1 MKSTLIALYKWEV
14 KKVDYERITKML
26 DKTFAW
32 SVARTFSREEA
43 EELTQEIMFQALKS
57 ISELR
62 DDNKFEPWFWR
73 LASITLKAFK
83 RGKAKNRSIMSFD
96 EVTALVFEDDYNFE
110 FDEEYQNLRRSI
122 AQMSAAY
129 RDIIVMHY
137 YDNLSCRAISQ
148 KLGMPEGTVMYRLS
162 MARNKI
168 KEGCNQMNETAL
180 KPAQLKIRIHG
191 EGNYNGEDRPFPSQY
206 IDDALS
212 QNILW
217 YSYREPRTVEQLSS
231 LTGVPAFYIEDRI
244 ENLIK
249 REAVI
254 RPTKKTVQTNFLIF
268 DKEINAYAPAHSGDF
283 AAAVSEDF
291 YRLSLQL
298 TEKMLSSGL
307 QISNRSIGELQC
319 LLSVML
325 LDKFVPDYRPC
336 EYKRFETRYD
346 GGRWEY
352 TGFYNDGSCGGDVG
366 ISMEKSMNNFE
377 NGKLAHYSYHF
388 APFAY
393 RKMMFSHEI
402 DVCQAVLQGHEL
414 SESQKET
421 AAKLIADGYLAKDES
436 GKVVCAVPVF
446 TKEQYDLFLK
456 SVKTIFA
463 EFLPFYA
470 EEVKKYLDGY
480 MKLFP
485 KHLKDAAE
493 RNGSHVFVALFKA
506 VSANWLRS
514 GKVNIPSG
522 AVCDALI
529 MM

>member
-1 MKSTLIALYKWEV
+1 
-14 KKVDYERITKML
+14 
-26 DKTFAW
+26 
-32 SVARTFSREEA
+32 
-43 EELTQEIMFQALKS
+43 
-57 ISELR
+57 
-62 DDNKFEPWFWR
+62 
-73 LASITLKAFK
+73 
-83 RGKAKNRSIMSFD
+83 
-96 EVTALVFEDDYNFE
+96 
-110 FDEEYQNLRRSI
+110 
-122 AQMSAAY
+122 
-129 RDIIVMHY
+129 
-137 YDNLSCRAISQ
+137 
-148 KLGMPEGTVMYRLS
+148 
-162 MARNKI
+162 
-168 KEGCNQMNETAL
+168 MNETAL

-191 EGNYNGEDRPFPSQY
+191 EGNYNGEDRPFPWQY

-366 ISMEKSMNNFE
+366 ISMEKSMNSFK

-388 APFAY
+388 APFVY

-493 RNGSHVFVALFKA
+493 RNGFHVFVALFKA

>member
-1 MKSTLIALYKWEV
+1 
-14 KKVDYERITKML
+14 
-26 DKTFAW
+26 
-32 SVARTFSREEA
+32 
-43 EELTQEIMFQALKS
+43 
-57 ISELR
+57 
-62 DDNKFEPWFWR
+62 
-73 LASITLKAFK
+73 
-83 RGKAKNRSIMSFD
+83 
-96 EVTALVFEDDYNFE
+96 DDYNFE
-110 FDEEYQNLRRSI
+110 TDEEYQNLRRSI
-122 AQMSAAY
+122 AQMSAVY

-137 YDNLSCRAISQ
+137 YDNLSCKAISQ
-148 KLGMPEGTVMYRLS
+148 SLGLPEGTVTYRLS
-162 MARNKI
+162 LARTKL
-168 KEGCNQMNETAL
+168 KERCNQMNETAL

-191 EGNYNGEDRPFPSQY
+191 EGNYNGEDRPFPWQY

-217 YSYREPRTVEQLSS
+217 YSYREPKTVEELSS

-244 ENLIK
+244 DNLVK

-254 RPTKKTVQTNFLIF
+254 QPTKKTVQANFLIF

-298 TEKMLSSGL
+298 ADEMLSSGL
-307 QISNRSIGELQC
+307 QISNRSIGEFQC

-325 LDKFVPDYRPC
+325 LDKFVPDYRPT

-352 TGFYNDGSCGGDVG
+352 TGFYNDGSCGGNVG

-377 NGKLAHYSYHF
+377 NSKLAHYSYHF

-393 RKMMFSHEI
+393 RKMMFDHEI
-402 DVCQAVLQGHEL
+402 DICQNVLQGHGL
-414 SESQKET
+414 SEAQKET
-421 AAKLIADGYLAKDES
+421 AARLIANGYLAKDEL
-436 GKVVCAVPVF
+436 GKAVCAIPVF
-446 TKEQYDLFLK
+446 TKEQYDLFLA

-463 EFLPFYA
+463 DFLPFYS

-485 KHLKDAAE
+485 KHLKEATE
-493 RNGSHVFVALFKA
+493 RNGFHVFVALFKA
-506 VSANWLRS
+506 VAADWLRS
-514 GKVNIPSG
+514 RKIKIPNG

>member
-1 MKSTLIALYKWEV
+1 MGTRDSNINCVCKKQLSENPKNFPIESTLIALYNQEV
-14 KKVDYERITKML
+14 KKVDYERITEML

-43 EELTQEIMFQALKS
+43 EELTQEILFQALKS

-73 LASITLKAFK
+73 LASITLKVFK
-83 RGKAKNRSIMSFD
+83 RVKAKNRSIMSFD

-110 FDEEYQNLRRSI
+110 SDEEYQNLRRSI

-137 YDNLSCRAISQ
+137 YDNLSCKAISQ
-148 KLGMPEGTVMYRLS
+148 KLGMPEGTIMYRLS

-191 EGNYNGEDRPFPSQY
+191 EGNYNGEDRPFPWQY

-217 YSYREPRTVEQLSS
+217 YSYREPKTVEELSS

-244 ENLIK
+244 DNLIK

-254 RPTKKTVQTNFLIF
+254 RPTKKTVQANFLIF
-268 DKEINAYAPAHSGDF
+268 DNEINAYAPAHSSDF
-283 AAAVSEDF
+283 AATVSEDF

-298 TEKMLSSGL
+298 AEKMLSSGL
-307 QISNRSIGELQC
+307 QISNRNMGDFQC

-325 LDKFVPDYRPC
+325 LDKFVPDYRPT

-346 GGRWEY
+346 GG
-352 TGFYNDGSCGGDVG
+352 
-366 ISMEKSMNNFE
+366 
-377 NGKLAHYSYHF
+377 
-388 APFAY
+388 
-393 RKMMFSHEI
+393 
-402 DVCQAVLQGHEL
+402 
-414 SESQKET
+414 
-421 AAKLIADGYLAKDES
+421 
-436 GKVVCAVPVF
+436 
-446 TKEQYDLFLK
+446 
-456 SVKTIFA
+456 
-463 EFLPFYA
+463 
-470 EEVKKYLDGY
+470 
-480 MKLFP
+480 
-485 KHLKDAAE
+485 
-493 RNGSHVFVALFKA
+493 
-506 VSANWLRS
+506 
-514 GKVNIPSG
+514 
-522 AVCDALI
+522 
-529 MM
+529 